1 MTSGSA
7 WSRCCP
13 VRLVTRDVR
22 ARTTDYSLRQCCGS
36 RAPAVR
42 GAICLPNSGF
52 GIVCTSASG
61 AGRTTGFC
69 RGYLRHWPRMWTL
82 KKCFWTAPSCVPTSI
97 SLVQP
102 KKDPQAIE
110 RSRGGLSTKVHTEVD
125 ALDNPLRLIL
135 SAGQIADIER
145 ATDLIAD
152 IRTDAVIADKGY
164 DADALVQRIQA
175 SGAQA
180 VIPPRA
186 HRKELRDYRYA
197 SVQGPQS
204 DRTILRTYQT
214 FSANS
219 HPIRKACSQLHGLL
233 ASGLYLRLAHLN
245 VNSP

>member
-1 MTSGSA
+1 M
-7 WSRCCP
+7 
-13 VRLVTRDVR
+13 
-22 ARTTDYSLRQCCGS
+22 
-36 RAPAVR
+36 
-42 GAICLPNSGF
+42 
-52 GIVCTSASG
+52 
-61 AGRTTGFC
+61 
-69 RGYLRHWPRMWTL
+69 

-145 ATDLIAD
+145 ATDLIAN

-186 HRKELRDYRYA
+186 NRKELRDYDTHLYKDRNLIERFFARIKHFRRIATRYEKLA
-197 SVQGPQS
+197 RNYMAFLHLVC
-204 DRTILRTYQT
+204 T
-214 FSANS
+214 FVW
-219 HPIRKACSQLHGLL
+219 LT
-233 ASGLYLRLAHLN
+233 
-245 VNSP
+245 